1 MGRSSSAELN
11 DKILPT
17 ADNIC
22 PGQTFD
28 IGRTFD
34 IKGPNPTTDQ
44 RKHMREQM
52 LGHGVQ
58 AELQAAA
65 ESGGFATEATR
76 SFIERGQ

>member
-11 DKILPT
+11 DKILAT

-34 IKGPNPTTDQ
+34 IKGPNPTPDQ
-44 RKHMREQM
+44 RKHMREQV
-52 LGHGVQ
+52 LGHG
-58 AELQAAA
+58 ASRAA
-65 ESGGFATEATR
+65 SGGR
-76 SFIERGQ
+76 KRRLRN